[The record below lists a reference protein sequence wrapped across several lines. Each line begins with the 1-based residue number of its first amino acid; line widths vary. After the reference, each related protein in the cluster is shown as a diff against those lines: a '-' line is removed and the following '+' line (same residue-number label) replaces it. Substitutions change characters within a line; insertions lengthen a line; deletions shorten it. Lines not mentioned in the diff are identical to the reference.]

1 MIKKEHQVYIFYSLL
16 TWYLL
21 PFIYTKI
28 GREKKEEAFIVGF
41 IISMI
46 LYVNYGK
53 DYIR

>member
-1 MIKKEHQVYIFYSLL
+1 MNNKKHQVYIFYSLL

-28 GREKKEEAFIVGF
+28 GREEKEEAFVVGF

-46 LYVNYGK
+46 LYINYGK
-53 DYIR
+53 YYIN